1 VGAEAVSTL
10 VGKFL
15 DDARSRLGRVSA
27 EAEMPRHDIEREIHS
42 VGSSAATFGAQRLE
56 RRARELEHDCRAGR
70 SFEVIDF
77 YRRLVVLNGILA
89 ETEQAFRQSY
99 AAAGSDGDAGLSRQA
114 GE

>member
-1 VGAEAVSTL
+1 ME
-10 VGKFL
+10 KFL

-27 EAEMPRHDIEREIHS
+27 EADMPRHDVEREIHS

-70 SFEVIDF
+70 SFEEIDF
-77 YRRLVVLNGILA
+77 HRRLVVLNGVLA
-89 ETEQAFRQSY
+89 ETEQAFRSSYGATDGQS
-99 AAAGSDGDAGLSRQA
+99 GSDTQLSRQA